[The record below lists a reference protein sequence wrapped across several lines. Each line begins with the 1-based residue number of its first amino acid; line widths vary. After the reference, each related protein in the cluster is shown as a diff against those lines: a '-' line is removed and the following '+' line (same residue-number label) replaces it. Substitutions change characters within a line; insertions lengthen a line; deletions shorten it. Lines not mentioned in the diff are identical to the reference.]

1 MTIIDVNFVDLWA
14 AMKSWPEAL
23 GVWTRSGTEDSTVEA
38 GVEAATGF
46 KISSSLQGR
55 PPMQTDGL
63 LVMII

>member
-14 AMKSWPEAL
+14 AMKSWPEVL
-23 GVWTRSGTEDSTVEA
+23 DVWTRSGTEDSTVEA

-46 KISSSLQGR
+46 KISSNPQGR